1 MEKIPENTFIYMNN
15 LTYLHLDWNNIT
27 SISKYTFEGLS
38 NLKYL
43 YMIRNLLTKIE
54 EGNYNKDEGSNCLLY
69 CYLNHGLIFHRINES
84 FYGFRIIIIFTEFS
98 QRYFFP
104 QF

>member
-1 MEKIPENTFIYMNN
+1 MEKIPENSFIYMDN

-43 YMIRNLLTKIE
+43 YIMKNLLTKIE
-54 EGNYNKDEGSNCLLY
+54 EGNFNKDKGPNHLL
-69 CYLNHGLIFHRINES
+69 H
-84 FYGFRIIIIFTEFS
+84 
-98 QRYFFP
+98 
-104 QF
+104 

>member
-1 MEKIPENTFIYMNN
+1 MEKIPENTFIYMDN

-54 EGNYNKDEGSNCLLY
+54 EGNYVLITKIYRTLLR
-69 CYLNHGLIFHRINES
+69 IFKI
-84 FYGFRIIIIFTEFS
+84 
-98 QRYFFP
+98 
-104 QF
+104 

>member
-1 MEKIPENTFIYMNN
+1 MNKMEKIPENTFIYMGN

-43 YMIRNLLTKIE
+43 YMMIRIS
-54 EGNYNKDEGSNCLLY
+54 D
-69 CYLNHGLIFHRINES
+69 H
-84 FYGFRIIIIFTEFS
+84 
-98 QRYFFP
+98 
-104 QF
+104 

>member
-1 MEKIPENTFIYMNN
+1 MNMMEKIPENSFIYLEN

-43 YMIRNLLTKIE
+43 YMMKNLLTKIE
-54 EGNYNKDEGSNCLLY
+54 EGNFKKDKGPNRLL
-69 CYLNHGLIFHRINES
+69 H
-84 FYGFRIIIIFTEFS
+84 
-98 QRYFFP
+98 
-104 QF
+104 